1 MPLWK
6 SATTTGATLKE
17 CHNENPPQPNGIYSL
32 NEDILNS
39 FSCWVVSTQHN
50 IYFFFLGGGGFY
62 GIRIPITFTL
72 KYNILHM
79 NNAKKTIWAFDTG
92 FIHHIIPIIGGH
104 LGYKGGSVGG
114 T

>member
-1 MPLWK
+1 
-6 SATTTGATLKE
+6 
-17 CHNENPPQPNGIYSL
+17 
-32 NEDILNS
+32 
-39 FSCWVVSTQHN
+39 
-50 IYFFFLGGGGFY
+50 
-62 GIRIPITFTL
+62 
-72 KYNILHM
+72 M